1 MFEDRLKRLREARG
15 LGQKEVSN
23 QLNLKIRTYSS
34 YENNE
39 REPNSEVLVAMS
51 KFFGVSIDYLLG
63 VDKLRIRQDFSS
75 NLKDN
80 EYINKYIELND
91 ISKNM
96 VNCVIDYAVQAEI
109 SMPPKTTIFRAA
121 RSVDN
126 HPAETVE
133 TTKDFSKIPPTK
145 IKL

>member
-15 LGQKEVSN
+15 LGQKDVSN

-63 VDKLRIRQDFSS
+63 VDKLRVRQDFSS
-75 NLKDN
+75 NPKDN

-109 SMPPKTTIFRAA
+109 TMPQKTTIYRAA

-126 HPAETVE
+126 HPAEVVE
-133 TTKDFSKIPPTK
+133 TTKDFSKIPPTD